1 MSTTTGPRLLLA
13 GVVAL
18 ALQATPVLVGFA
30 AGDDVASESVTCP
43 TVATAPINSTPIAHP
58 GAILG
63 GSATQDRG
71 IGNECANLQVVGAP
85 GTGRVI
91 GGFGLT
97 EPNQRAAFAYIAASV
112 EIPRRPILDRD
123 GNTVNR
129 EFFCEQPFID
139 LSDTDVVVTIWCR
152 GPRDLPDDIVG
163 LFTLDAVVE
172 VPVPGGRTGSS
183 SATARSNCRSPA
195 VAPSRAAS
203 RARSARSRRSAP
215 RCPRRPRHPDPPTR
229 PPQDHPP
236 FTRADHAVRGP
247 FVSEPASEAVATRDA
262 GPTAA
267 ACSAA

>member
-139 LSDTDVVVTIWCR
+139 LSDTDVVVTIFCR
-152 GPRDLPDDIVG
+152 GPRDLPNDIVG
-163 LFTLDAVVE
+163 RFTLDAVVE
-172 VPVPGGRTGSS
+172 VPVPGGAHRVVVGHCEEQLPIPSRRAFS
-183 SATARSNCRSPA
+183 CSVPRPIGPLPA
-195 VAPSRAAS
+195 VGTPVPAPAAT
-203 RARSARSRRSAP
+203 P
-215 RCPRRPRHPDPPTR
+215 
-229 PPQDHPP
+229 
-236 FTRADHAVRGP
+236 
-247 FVSEPASEAVATRDA
+247 
-262 GPTAA
+262 
-267 ACSAA
+267 